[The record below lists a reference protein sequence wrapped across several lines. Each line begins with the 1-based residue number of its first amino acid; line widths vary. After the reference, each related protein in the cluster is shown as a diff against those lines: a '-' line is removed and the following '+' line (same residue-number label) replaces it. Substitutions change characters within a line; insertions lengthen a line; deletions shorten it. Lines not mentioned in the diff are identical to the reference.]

1 MFAWPHV
8 FSVDDLSLPDPLST
22 PFHTARIYQS
32 SISGE
37 LAAFHWGNI
46 HFRHE
51 PLYGNIVT
59 VSAVIF
65 LFGCPSCLNII
76 FNFMLPPKYVSYDP
90 IAAKTAR
97 PLDSPGVVVTDES
110 GKEAPGFAPPHP
122 DTSATAAGAKDDA
135 APWRRPGSLRARPT
149 TRCCFVVRRNYIYIT
164 CFHTSK

>member
-8 FSVDDLSLPDPLST
+8 FSVDDLSLPDPLSS

-65 LFGCPSCLNII
+65 LFGCPSCVNII
-76 FNFMLPPKYVSYDP
+76 FNFMFTAWILNMFHVIQLQPRLGGRWTPPASSWRTSPARRLPASRRRTPTP
-90 IAAKTAR
+90 
-97 PLDSPGVVVTDES
+97 
-110 GKEAPGFAPPHP
+110 APPPRGPRMTPRRGGGRGHCELAP
-122 DTSATAAGAKDDA
+122 PPGTTS
-135 APWRRPGSLRARPT
+135 
-149 TRCCFVVRRNYIYIT
+149 
-164 CFHTSK
+164 